1 MEVSTELGS
10 WLFLIMIE
18 DLEITSSNDLFKF
31 VDDTTL
37 YEIIPKAPKAF
48 AKLPPGA
55 CGRSSGLVA

>member
-37 YEIIPKAPKAF
+37 YEIIPKF
-48 AKLPPGA
+48 W
-55 CGRSSGLVA
+55 C

>member
-1 MEVSTELGS
+1 VNWICDFLKDRSQRVGTGSVKLARMEVSTELGS

-37 YEIIPKAPKAF
+37 
-48 AKLPPGA
+48 
-55 CGRSSGLVA
+55 